1 MVDTQRTDERA
12 NSFGKEAALYA
23 RSRPSYPA
31 EVADWLIPD
40 GASTVLDLGAGTGK
54 FTASL
59 VGRGLEVTAVEPDP
73 LMLSTLVDGLP
84 SVKGLA
90 GSAEEIPLA
99 DASVDLI
106 TAAQAWHWVDEE
118 RALPEAARVLR
129 PGGMLGLVWNIRDEG
144 VDWVHELSGI
154 IQHSEAERALR
165 HGFTIGAPF
174 GETERLEVAWERP
187 MDADAL
193 VDLVAS
199 RSDIITAT
207 PEHRR
212 AVLAGVRELV
222 ATHPDLA
229 GRQSFSMPYRTY
241 VFRAAAPATRIR

>member
-12 NSFGKEAALYA
+12 NSFGREAALYA

-31 EVADWLIPD
+31 AVADWLIPD

-73 LMLSTLVDGLP
+73 LMLSTLLDALP
-84 SVKGLA
+84 SVTGLA
-90 GSAEEIPLA
+90 GSAEEIPVA
-99 DASVDLI
+99 DASVDLV

-129 PGGMLGLVWNIRDEG
+129 PGGMLGLVWNIRDEN

-154 IQHSEAERALR
+154 IQLSAAEHALR
-165 HGFTIGAPF
+165 NGFTIGAPF
-174 GETERLEVAWERP
+174 GETERLEVAWELP
-187 MDADAL
+187 MDADGL

-207 PEHRR
+207 PERR
-212 AVLAGVRELV
+212 GFLLDAVRDLA

-229 GRQSFSMPYRTY
+229 GRQAFSMPYRTLA
-241 VFRAAAPATRIR
+241 FRAAAPATPIR